1 MLYGTKQWVR
11 LSEIYI
17 ELNEEGK
24 LVKVMLHL
32 QTSQDSQGP
41 K

>member
-17 ELNEEGK
+17 ELNEEGE
-24 LVKVMLHL
+24 
-32 QTSQDSQGP
+32 TGEGNASFTDFTG
-41 K
+41 